1 MKAHN
6 RVDNLSSLQGA
17 EAAAQESARALLFSS
32 RLVSSRLSLSLSL
45 SLSSLSQLSGQI
57 RLRCCEA
64 FSHPEIAV
72 LSILFAE
79 EEVAIRGST

>member
-32 RLVSSRLSLSLSL
+32 RLVSSLSLSLSL
-45 SLSSLSQLSGQI
+45 SLSQLSGQI

-79 EEVAIRGST
+79 EEVAIRGLT

>member
-32 RLVSSRLSLSLSL
+32 RLVSS
-45 SLSSLSQLSGQI
+45 LSQRSGQI
-57 RLRCCEA
+57 RVRCCEA

-79 EEVAIRGST
+79 EEVAIRGS

>member
-1 MKAHN
+1 MTAHN

-17 EAAAQESARALLFSS
+17 EAASQESAHALLFSS
-32 RLVSSRLSLSLSL
+32 RLVSLSLS
-45 SLSSLSQLSGQI
+45 QRSGQI
-57 RLRCCEA
+57 RVRCCEA
-64 FSHPEIAV
+64 FSHPEISV

>member
-6 RVDNLSSLQGA
+6 RVENLSSLQGA

-32 RLVSSRLSLSLSL
+32 RLVSSLSL
-45 SLSSLSQLSGQI
+45 SLSQLSGQI

-79 EEVAIRGST
+79 EEVAIRGLT